1 VSDLVLAADEEE
13 AVKSR
18 GWVKYGPQIQSP
30 LSESAVDLSKSGLH
44 DRVNDTTDD
53 FPSQQ
58 ERTRAVIDCSV
69 AINDETS
76 EYWVRFRRHATRY
89 QVPATSYK

>member
-44 DRVNDTTDD
+44 DRVNDATTSL
-53 FPSQQ
+53 PS
-58 ERTRAVIDCSV
+58 RNALVL
-69 AINDETS
+69 
-76 EYWVRFRRHATRY
+76 
-89 QVPATSYK
+89 